1 MAKRPFLPATDTG
14 PNPAGGA
21 SRTLIEHT
29 YNALRNDI
37 IEGRLEP
44 GSKLRIEHLRTQY
57 AVGASTLREAI
68 TRLASDA
75 LVTAEGQRGFRVAP
89 ITLEELA
96 DLTNLRVQIEIEAL
110 RQSIRHG
117 DEAWRTRL
125 REAYEAMS
133 AFEQPIRPEHR
144 RQWEALNVHFHE
156 TLLSGQ
162 NSPWTQK
169 ILAVLYRHSERYRR
183 YSLSLETNRDV
194 HTEHA
199 AIYDMAMSGQEA
211 RAALALEAHIR
222 TTPDL
227 LARKLG
233 ERAFLR
239 PPETAGIV
247 ATELPAPATAAPP
260 SPQAIETL

>member
-239 PPETAGIV
+239 PPETAGIA
-247 ATELPAPATAAPP
+247 ATELPVPATAAPP

>member
-14 PNPAGGA
+14 SDATGNG
-21 SRTLIEHT
+21 SRTLIEQT

-44 GSKLRIEHLRTQY
+44 GSKLRIEHLRAQY
-57 AVGASTLREAI
+57 DVGASTLREAI

-117 DEAWRTRL
+117 DEDWRERV

-133 AFEQPIRPEHR
+133 AFEQPVKPEHR
-144 RQWEALNVHFHE
+144 RHWEALNARFHE
-156 TLLSGQ
+156 TLLSGHH
-162 NSPWTQK
+162 SPWTQK

-183 YSLSLETNRDV
+183 YSLSMEADRDV
-194 HTEHA
+194 HAEHA
-199 AIYDMAMSGQEA
+199 AIYEMAMSGQEA

-227 LARKLG
+227 LVRKLD
-233 ERAFLR
+233 ESVFLR
-239 PPETAGIV
+239 PPA
-247 ATELPAPATAAPP
+247 PAPASLEPCST
-260 SPQAIETL
+260 T